1 MGQDALI
8 LGGPGKLRFV
18 LNWRDDYESAGPV
31 SRTWADLQVWVEDT
45 LVWGHLRTTG
55 QTEGITW
62 SWIELLEFLATAWPY
77 LQEEE
82 QYPIT
87 FDSVLDEPAHLGEL
101 RGKAKLRWR
110 NLPEAQ
116 AEEED
121 AILRDFTAVHDLAE
135 ALQGAYPPSLLL
147 LRQGNTMLAA
157 TARQEW
163 TLPFDE
169 TMATLAALGE
179 AILDRAAQLDDPRSR
194 IAKDR
199 WNARGGTLP
208 LMRLAIATSLD
219 EATLREVWPIRL
231 DVTPA
236 DDAVYELKATAR
248 MIGRQL
254 KPQQLKAILDHI
266 HHTPKGVPLDM
277 TPLWEEA
284 EKILQDYAGERPAS
298 QGYAVAL
305 MLRRRLGMDT
315 EKIDPEQV
323 LKNWSVT
330 IQAIGIEDD
339 TIDAVAIWSHNHRTT
354 IFINPNGPR
363 ARYPTGKRITLAH
376 EVCHLLIDI
385 RGALPAAEA
394 LGGRVS
400 RRVEQRAN
408 AFAAGAHP
416 SARSGPRLRHR
427 SAQVHL

>member
-1 MGQDALI
+1 MKPA
-8 LGGPGKLRFV
+8 
-18 LNWRDDYESAGPV
+18 
-31 SRTWADLQVWVEDT
+31 
-45 LVWGHLRTTG
+45 
-55 QTEGITW
+55 
-62 SWIELLEFLATAWPY
+62 EFLATAWPY

-101 RGKAKLRWR
+101 RGKAKLRRR

-179 AILDRAAQLDDPRSR
+179 AIIIGPHNWTIHALESQRSMECR
-194 IAKDR
+194 R
-199 WNARGGTLP
+199 GTLP
-208 LMRLAIATSLD
+208 LMRLAIATGLD

-248 MIGRQL
+248 MI
-254 KPQQLKAILDHI
+254 
-266 HHTPKGVPLDM
+266 V
-277 TPLWEEA
+277 
-284 EKILQDYAGERPAS
+284 
-298 QGYAVAL
+298 
-305 MLRRRLGMDT
+305 
-315 EKIDPEQV
+315 
-323 LKNWSVT
+323 
-330 IQAIGIEDD
+330 
-339 TIDAVAIWSHNHRTT
+339 
-354 IFINPNGPR
+354 
-363 ARYPTGKRITLAH
+363 
-376 EVCHLLIDI
+376 
-385 RGALPAAEA
+385 
-394 LGGRVS
+394 
-400 RRVEQRAN
+400 
-408 AFAAGAHP
+408 
-416 SARSGPRLRHR
+416 
-427 SAQVHL
+427 